1 MTDFEI
7 VQIIQEFTT
16 VGGAERVAWDL
27 AIAFGHMGQPS
38 SVVASKSAEKLP
50 GDIKVRPIASW
61 LARIP
66 KRGLFRYLGRLLVVP
81 AFTVASSFVRLP
93 DRRNVVISHGDTLT
107 GDIMVVHSVN
117 AENLKEKRRSGQWRW
132 LLNPMHALV
141 ALRDRFMIGGLR
153 YRRYVAVSSR
163 VRQELME
170 HYNVPSDRIAVIPNG
185 IDLKRFSPR
194 PDLGREVRA
203 EFGIPDD
210 ARLVLFVSHEFGRK
224 GLAHVIEALEDCND
238 PDFWLL
244 VVGSDNP
251 EPYRRMARRTGRR
264 MVFAGERRDMERLYP
279 AADVF
284 VLPSAYETFSLVSM
298 EAMACGVPV
307 LATRVGGIESYLKDG
322 VNGYIITRDG
332 KDIAD
337 KLGRVFYKPDA
348 LQALKEGAIETS
360 RHYGWPEISRQY
372 VSLAEEVLCE
382 KYSGNPDR

>member
-1 MTDFEI
+1 MDFEI

-38 SVVASKSAEKLP
+38 SVVASKSAERLP
-50 GDIKVRPIASW
+50 GDITVRPLASW

-66 KRGLFRYLGRLLVVP
+66 KRGLFRHLGRLLVVP
-81 AFTVASSFVRLP
+81 AFTIASALVRLP
-93 DRRNVVISHGDTLT
+93 ERRNVVISHGDTLT

-117 AENLKEKRRSGQWRW
+117 AENLKEKRRSGQWAW

-153 YRRYVAVSSR
+153 YRRYVAVSER
-163 VRQELME
+163 VRRELME
-170 HYNVPSDRIAVIPNG
+170 HYQVPPDRIAVIPNG
-185 IDLKRFSPR
+185 IDLSRFRPR
-194 PDLGREVRA
+194 PELSSAVRA
-203 EFGIPDD
+203 EFGIPEQ
-210 ARLVLFVSHEFGRK
+210 ARLALFVSHEFARK
-224 GLAHVIEALEDCND
+224 GLSLVIEAMEACND

-251 EPYRRMARRTGRR
+251 EPYRKAARKTAGR

-279 AADVF
+279 AADIF
-284 VLPSAYETFSLVSM
+284 ILPSAYETFSLVSM

-322 VNGYIITRDG
+322 VNGYLIERDG

-337 KLGRVFYKPDA
+337 RLADVFYTPDA
-348 LQALKEGAIETS
+348 LQTLKEGAIETA
-360 RHYGWPEISRQY
+360 RHYAWPEISRRY

-382 KYSGNPDR
+382 KYSEQSVG